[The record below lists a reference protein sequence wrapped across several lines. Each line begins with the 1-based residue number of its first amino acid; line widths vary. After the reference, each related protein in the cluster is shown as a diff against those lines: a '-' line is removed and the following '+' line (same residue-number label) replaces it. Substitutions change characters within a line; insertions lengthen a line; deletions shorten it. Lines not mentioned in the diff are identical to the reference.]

1 MSLAVG
7 EREWGVVLTI
17 ARHRQ
22 RKMMMRRSQVQE
34 DHARGQ
40 GPCPLVHITHV
51 QGVSHTQDREAVVD
65 HTVGTEGLLAD
76 DEVGHIQDQEV
87 VPGPDLVK
95 SIVVGEAIVMIQGV
109 GGRSL
114 RSIHRSKVGKRGII
128 IIAREI

>member
-40 GPCPLVHITHV
+40 GPCPPVHTTHV
-51 QGVSHTQDREAVVD
+51 QGVSHTQDHEAVVE
-65 HTVGTEGLLAD
+65 VGTKGLLAD

-87 VPGPDLVK
+87 VPGLDLVK
-95 SIVVGEAIVMIQGV
+95 SIDVGEVIVMIQGV

-114 RSIHRSKVGKRGII
+114 RSTHRSKVGKRGII